1 MSNSFAQT
9 LPAGMPP
16 AARPWLKE
24 AKAVLSLGLPL
35 IGAQLAQV
43 AIQTTDIV
51 MIGWLGPEHL
61 AASALGASLFFAT
74 WLFAMGICGAVAPL
88 VAHAR
93 GAKQPRQVRRSV
105 RQGFWVAV
113 AIGLPLSV
121 VLWQMEAILLAIGQD
136 PTNSAR
142 AGGYVQAML
151 LGFVPS
157 LWFVVMRSFLSAM
170 DKGRVI
176 LLVSLLAVGVNALCN
191 YALIFGNFG
200 FPRLELVGAG
210 LASSLVACF
219 MFLGLLVYSVRHR
232 KLKRYALL
240 IRLWRPDWPL
250 FREIFRI
257 GTPIGATILMEAG
270 MFAAAAQMMGRIGTS
285 ELAAHTIAIQCVSVA
300 FMLPLGLGH
309 AATIRVGLA
318 LGGRRWD
325 DIGYAG
331 WSAMALGMLCV
342 VLTVVVYL
350 LLPVTLVD
358 FFLDLDLPESQAV
371 LDYAVVY
378 LAIAALFQLFD
389 SGQVIAACCLRG
401 LRDTRKPMIQA
412 ALGYW
417 GIGVPTALL
426 LGFELDY
433 GGAGIWLGLAVG
445 LAVTAVMLIG
455 RFALRERFHLIQ
467 RV

>member
-1 MSNSFAQT
+1 MPQPLSTS
-9 LPAGMPP
+9 LPAAVPP
-16 AARPWLKE
+16 AAKPWLSE

-43 AIQTTDIV
+43 GIQTTDIV
-51 MIGWLGPEHL
+51 MIGWLGPQDL
-61 AASALGASLFFAT
+61 ASAALGASIFFAT
-74 WLFAMGICGAVAPL
+74 WLFAMGICSAVAPL

-105 RQGFWVAV
+105 RQGLWVAV
-113 AIGLPLSV
+113 VIGLPLFAA
-121 VLWQMEAILLAIGQD
+121 LWQMEAILLAIGQL
-136 PTNSAR
+136 PENAAR
-142 AGGYVQAML
+142 AASYIQAML

-170 DKGRVI
+170 GKGRVI
-176 LLVSLLAVGVNALCN
+176 LVVSLLALAFNALCN
-191 YALIFGNFG
+191 YALMFGNFG

-219 MFLGLLVYSVRHR
+219 MFGGLLLYSLTHR

-240 IRLWRPDWPL
+240 IRLWRADWPL
-250 FREIFRI
+250 FRDIFRI

-270 MFAAAAQMMGRIGTS
+270 MFAAAAQMMGRIGTT

-300 FMLPLGLGH
+300 FMLPLGLGQ

-318 LGGRRWD
+318 DGARRWD
-325 DIGYAG
+325 DIGHAG
-331 WSAMALGMLCV
+331 WSAMALGMVCV
-342 VLTVVVYL
+342 VLTVLAYL

-358 FFLDLDLPESQAV
+358 FYLDLELAENRAV

-389 SGQVIAACCLRG
+389 SGQVIASCSLRG
-401 LRDTRKPMIQA
+401 LRDTRKPMLLA

-417 GIGVPTALL
+417 GVGFPAALW
-426 LGFELDY
+426 LGFETEL
-433 GGAGIWLGLAVG
+433 GGTGVWLGLAAG
-445 LAVTAVMLIG
+445 LAVTATLLIG
-455 RFALRERFHLIQ
+455 RFVLRERLGLIH
-467 RV
+467 RR